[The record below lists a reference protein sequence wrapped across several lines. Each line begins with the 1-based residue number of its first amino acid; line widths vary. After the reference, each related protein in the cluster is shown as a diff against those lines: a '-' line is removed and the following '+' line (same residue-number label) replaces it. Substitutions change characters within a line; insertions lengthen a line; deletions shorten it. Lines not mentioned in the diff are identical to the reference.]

1 MDNESKILIEK
12 LIKAI
17 DSPDWWII
25 GITVV
30 NALIMAWLGWKQFQL
45 QKRQTKQQG
54 YELYRK
60 LYVVIDD
67 INILSDSLLNRI
79 YEYLSIPLYRDVKN
93 NSLNYLLERINMCD
107 NQFTESLIDFKIWT
121 SFNDRELENYRHLIY
136 TMRLLVQFIQNMEE
150 DKVIA
155 YIDDYNNR
163 VVMNVARN
171 DYYLLI
177 EEIVKRVTNESYRK
191 SIEKN
196 LNRYIGAK
204 DDVLKLNCLDKI
216 EKFCKFV

>member
-1 MDNESKILIEK
+1 MDNETQILIEK
-12 LIKAI
+12 LIEAI

-93 NSLNYLLERINMCD
+93 NSLNYLFERINMCD

-191 SIEKN
+191 SLEKN

>member
-191 SIEKN
+191 SIEKI
-196 LNRYIGAK
+196 LIDISERK
-204 DDVLKLNCLDKI
+204 MM
-216 EKFCKFV
+216 F